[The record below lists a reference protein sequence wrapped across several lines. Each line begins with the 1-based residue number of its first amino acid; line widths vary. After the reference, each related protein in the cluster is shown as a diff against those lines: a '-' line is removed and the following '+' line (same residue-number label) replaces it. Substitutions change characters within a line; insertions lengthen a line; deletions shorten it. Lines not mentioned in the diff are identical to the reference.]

1 MDPNFL
7 GFETTFEIDDYGNI
21 HFLSNPNPTAHD
33 DPYFYPPPYVD
44 PPQPSYSDSLFNSEE
59 HPLVSTD
66 PSSEDNDFSETVKYI
81 SQILMEE
88 DFQQKPCMCYDPIT
102 LQHTEKIF
110 FDALESK
117 SPLSPNQHPLDVLQI
132 PSSSTDSHSSGNNSS
147 CSNDLLKPLSPDTPV
162 SGSTDSGFSSISSV
176 KSQFI
181 VPNHGLNSNNDSIS
195 DGVLDLDSSET
206 KVLAQNIFSDVD
218 SMLQFRKGLEEAS
231 KFLPQKPQL
240 FTGLESHESKGRFE
254 VIKKEGSVRENSN
267 SSYLNSS
274 SQGLLKSSRKNHERQ
289 GSEDEEGRSNKQS
302 AVCVEESEIT
312 EMFDRVLLSVENVPL
327 CAENKDGSV
336 VQSSAKVGE
345 YDGRGKMRS
354 KKPGKKKETVDL
366 RTLLVLCAQA
376 VTASDNRTANELLKQ
391 IRQHSSHL
399 GDASQRLAH
408 YFANALEA
416 RMVGA
421 GTGTQILYMSQKMFS
436 AADFLKA
443 YQVFISVCP
452 FKKIAHFFANKMILK
467 TAEKAKTL
475 HIIDFGILYGFQ
487 WPILIKFLSKRD
499 GGPPKLRITGIEYPQ
514 AGFRPAE
521 RIEETGRRLANYCQ
535 RFNVSF
541 EYKAIPS
548 RHWET
553 IQIKDL
559 NIKSDE
565 VVAVN
570 CLIRF
575 KNLHDETIEVNSP
588 KDAVLKLIRKINP
601 SIFVQS
607 IVNGT
612 YNAPFFS
619 TRFKESLFHY
629 SAMYDMYDTLIC
641 RENEWRLMI
650 EREFLGREIMNV
662 VACEGLERVERPE
675 TYKQWQV
682 RNLRAGFRQL
692 PLDKEIMD
700 NFRGKLKAWYHKDFV
715 FDEDNNWMLQGWK
728 GRILY
733 GSACW
738 VPA

>member
-117 SPLSPNQHPLDVLQI
+117 SPLSPNQHPLDVLHI

-181 VPNHGLNSNNDSIS
+181 VPNHGLNNNNDSIS

-240 FTGLESHESKGRFE
+240 FTGLESHESKGRVE

-267 SSYLNSS
+267 SSYSNSS
-274 SQGLLKSSRKNHERQ
+274 SQGLLKSRKNHERQ

-336 VQSSAKVGE
+336 VESGAKVGE
-345 YDGRGKMRS
+345 PDGRGKTRS
-354 KKPGKKKETVDL
+354 KKPGKKRETVDL

-376 VTASDNRTANELLKQ
+376 VSASDNRTANELLKQ
-391 IRQHSSHL
+391 IRQHSSHS

-408 YFANALEA
+408 YFANGLEA

-641 RENEWRLMI
+641 RENEWRLML

>member
-21 HFLSNPNPTAHD
+21 HFLSHPNPTTHD
-33 DPYFYPPPYVD
+33 DPYFYPPLYVD
-44 PPQPSYSDSLFNSEE
+44 PPPPQPPSYSEE
-59 HPLVSTD
+59 PLVSTD

-132 PSSSTDSHSSGNNSS
+132 PTSSSTDSSGNNSS

-162 SGSTDSGFSSISSV
+162 SGSTDSGFSSISNV

-181 VPNHGLNSNNDSIS
+181 VPKHGLNYNNDSIS

-240 FTGLESHESKGRFE
+240 FTGLESHESKGRVE

-267 SSYLNSS
+267 SSYSKNSS

-345 YDGRGKMRS
+345 SDGRGKMRS

-376 VTASDNRTANELLKQ
+376 VSASDNRTANELLKQ

-487 WPILIKFLSKRD
+487 WPILIKFLSKRV

-521 RIEETGRRLANYCQ
+521 RIEETGRRLANYCE

-607 IVNGT
+607 ILNGT

-700 NFRGKLKAWYHKDFV
+700 NFRGKLRAWYHKDFV